1 VEAVTDW
8 LIAFISSENNTA
20 GLALIAAS
28 AAIEYLFPPFP
39 GDTITLLGAVL
50 ITAYGWSFAAVF
62 AAVMVGSVV
71 GSLAAFWFGRK
82 YQRPPGHE
90 IDESKAGLVDALVAR
105 FRRSG
110 PIFLVLNRF
119 VPGVRA
125 LFFVAAGMSGMRT
138 IPVIVYASISAALW
152 HLGIIALGSLVGA
165 NLEVLETWLSRYTL
179 GVAGLLFA
187 ITVVLGLRWWRRRAH
202 RAR

>member
-1 VEAVTDW
+1 VEAITEW

-20 GLALIAAS
+20 GLALIAGS
-28 AAIEYLFPPFP
+28 AAIEYVFPPFP

-50 ITAYGWSFAAVF
+50 ITAYGWSFTAVF
-62 AAVMVGSVV
+62 SAVMLGSVV

-90 IDESKAGLVDALVAR
+90 LDESKAGIIDALVAR

-110 PIFLVLNRF
+110 PIFLVVNRF

-138 IPVIVYASISAALW
+138 GPVLLYSLVSAALW

-165 NLEVLETWLSRYTL
+165 NLEVLEAWMRRYTL
-179 GVAGLLFA
+179 VTAGLLTVIVA
-187 ITVVLGLRWWRRRAH
+187 IVAVRWWRRRS
-202 RAR
+202 RAD